1 MLSNLIINQKFN
13 YDLFI
18 HIIVLMYGNSKWN
31 EKVSEEIIDLPKRF
45 SLKLLVKVFHVY
57 EQN

>member
-1 MLSNLIINQKFN
+1 MLSNLIINQTFN

>member
-1 MLSNLIINQKFN
+1 MLSNLIINQTFN

-18 HIIVLMYGNSKWN
+18 HIIALMYENSKWN

-45 SLKLLVKVFHVY
+45 SLKLLVKVFHIH